1 MSYKSTD
8 LMSNKSTKITRL
20 RLVIYVLISMLFLV
34 SCTVPGGSSQVT
46 DVPVATDTPQAEP
59 TNTPVAETDP
69 APTVTPKEETDRA
82 EASASTAAQTFVI
95 VGEESEARFIIDE
108 LLFGAPKTV
117 IGTTSE
123 LSGELTVNAAN
134 PSASEIGPIQV
145 DANTFITDNDRRNG
159 AIRRFILQTSRYKF
173 ITFTPT
179 AISGMPDAVS
189 IGDEVSFDVSGNLT
203 IRDITNPVSFTVTLQ
218 IVSESELQGIAT
230 TVIAREAYALTIPQ
244 VPSVANVSEEVIV
257 EFDFVARAE

>member
-1 MSYKSTD
+1 
-8 LMSNKSTKITRL
+8 MSNKSTKIAWL
-20 RLVIYVLISMLFLV
+20 RLVIYVLISTLFLV

-46 DVPVATDTPQAEP
+46 DVPVATDTPQTEP

-145 DANTFITDNDRRNG
+145 DANTFITDNNRRNG
-159 AIRRFILQTSRYKF
+159 AIQRFILQTSRYKF

-189 IGDEVSFDVSGNLT
+189 IGDEVSFDVSGDLT

-218 IVSESELQGIAT
+218 VVSESELQGVAT

>member
-1 MSYKSTD
+1 MSY
-8 LMSNKSTKITRL
+8 KSTKITRL
-20 RLVIYVLISMLFLV
+20 RLVIYVLISMLFLI

-59 TNTPVAETDP
+59 TNTPVAEADP

-82 EASASTAAQTFVI
+82 EASASTATQTFVI

-108 LLFGAPKTV
+108 LLLGAPKTV

-189 IGDEVSFDVSGNLT
+189 IGDEVSFDVSGDLT

>member
-1 MSYKSTD
+1 
-8 LMSNKSTKITRL
+8 MSNKSTKIIRL

-189 IGDEVSFDVSGNLT
+189 IGDEVSFDVSGDLT

-218 IVSESELQGIAT
+218 IVSESELQGVAT

>member
-8 LMSNKSTKITRL
+8 LMSYKSTKITRL

-189 IGDEVSFDVSGNLT
+189 IGDEVAFDVSGDLT

>member
-1 MSYKSTD
+1 MSY
-8 LMSNKSTKITRL
+8 KSTKITRL

-189 IGDEVSFDVSGNLT
+189 IGDEVSFDVSGDLT

>member
-1 MSYKSTD
+1 
-8 LMSNKSTKITRL
+8 MSNKSTKIIRL

-189 IGDEVSFDVSGNLT
+189 IGDEVSFDVSGDLT

>member
-1 MSYKSTD
+1 
-8 LMSNKSTKITRL
+8 MSNKSTKIAWL

-189 IGDEVSFDVSGNLT
+189 ISDEVSFDVSGDLT

>member
-1 MSYKSTD
+1 MP
-8 LMSNKSTKITRL
+8 NKSTKRAWL
-20 RLVIYVLISMLFLV
+20 RLVIYVLISTLFLV

-82 EASASTAAQTFVI
+82 EASASTTPQTFVI

-123 LSGELTVNAAN
+123 LSGELTVHAAN

-145 DANTFITDNDRRNG
+145 DANTFITDNNRRNG
-159 AIRRFILQTSRYKF
+159 AIQRFILQTSRYKF

-189 IGDEVSFDVSGNLT
+189 IGDELSFDVSGDLT

-218 IVSESELQGIAT
+218 VVSESELQGVAT

>member
-1 MSYKSTD
+1 
-8 LMSNKSTKITRL
+8 MSNKSTKIAWL
-20 RLVIYVLISMLFLV
+20 RLVIYVLISTLFLV

-145 DANTFITDNDRRNG
+145 DANTFITDNNRRNG
-159 AIRRFILQTSRYKF
+159 AIQRFILQTSRYKF

-189 IGDEVSFDVSGNLT
+189 IGDEVSFDVSGDLT

-218 IVSESELQGIAT
+218 VVSESELQGVAT

>member
-59 TNTPVAETDP
+59 TNTPVAETAP

-189 IGDEVSFDVSGNLT
+189 IGDEVSFDVSGDLT

>member
-1 MSYKSTD
+1 
-8 LMSNKSTKITRL
+8 MSNKSTKITWL

-69 APTVTPKEETDRA
+69 APTVTPKEETEADRA

-189 IGDEVSFDVSGNLT
+189 IGDEVSFDVSGDLT